1 MLGKRTLV
9 KLDLRGYGDI
19 ANFVENIADAT
30 AVSKLNARIKSLVE
44 ASLNQVGFEKGEIL
58 EKAAAGDSALV
69 SFKVADDAHQFAIL
83 IHQNIE
89 KWNFRLAFKNY
100 KMEFRIGCATGE
112 LDISTH
118 DGCLNTVAYRLEPKA
133 HPGGTLIDIQTYNEL
148 SPNFQ
153 TEYGVE
159 EMISGKRQ
167 EKYRMRRWLNNS
179 KKDLGIINRILDIPQ
194 VPGSQICSFEVVT
207 LNSKAEEIYRGF
219 QDFNYLSELV
229 EDQEIRMMI
238 IPSGEYGMGSSEKG
252 CSRSEQPKHLVKVPA
267 FLMSQ
272 FPITR
277 TQWKTVAAYPKI
289 NHFLKKFTSRSG
301 SMISPVV
308 NISWYEAVEF
318 CGRLSVNTGHI
329 YRLPTEAEWEY
340 ACRAGTETPFYFG
353 ETITSRYVN
362 YDGTIKYR
370 AEPTSLYRQK
380 ISAVN
385 ELEFPN
391 SFGLFDMH
399 GNVWEWCL
407 DNWYETYGLA
417 PSSGQAYLSDQS
429 SLRVVRGGSW
439 KCEPYLCTSSSRGS
453 NNESDNLSKDIGFRI
468 VRSIY
473 TQLMD

>member
-133 HPGGTLIDIQTYNEL
+133 HPGGTLIDTQTYDEL
-148 SPNFQ
+148 SPSFQ
-153 TEYGVE
+153 TEYDVE
-159 EMISGKRQ
+159 EMIPGKRQ

-207 LNSKAEEIYRGF
+207 LNSKAEEIHREF
-219 QDFNYLSELV
+219 QDFNYLSELI

-238 IPSGEYGMGSSEKG
+238 IPGGEYGMGSSEKG
-252 CSRSEQPKHLVKVPA
+252 CNRSEQPKHLVKVPA

-277 TQWKTVAAYPKI
+277 TQWKAVAAYPQI
-289 NHFLKKFTSRSG
+289 NHSLKKSPSRSG
-301 SMISPVV
+301 SMISPAV

-318 CGRLSVNTGHI
+318 CGRLSVKTGHI

-340 ACRAGTETPFYFG
+340 ACRAGTYTEFHFG
-353 ETITSRYVN
+353 ETISAHYSNYNSKTS
-362 YDGTIKYR
+362 YR
-370 AEPTSLYRQK
+370 AEPTGLYREK
-380 ISAVN
+380 ISPIN
-385 ELEFPN
+385 EFKFAN
-391 SFGLFDMH
+391 KFGLFDMH

-407 DNWYETYGLA
+407 DHWHDNYDSA
-417 PSSGQAYLSDQS
+417 PSDSSAWLSES
-429 SLRVVRGGSW
+429 ESPRVLRGGSW
-439 KCEPYLCTSSSRGS
+439 RNEPYLCRSTHRFSNDATDNFS
-453 NNESDNLSKDIGFRI
+453 NNIGFRV
-468 VRSIY
+468 VRSLISIN
-473 TQLMD
+473 